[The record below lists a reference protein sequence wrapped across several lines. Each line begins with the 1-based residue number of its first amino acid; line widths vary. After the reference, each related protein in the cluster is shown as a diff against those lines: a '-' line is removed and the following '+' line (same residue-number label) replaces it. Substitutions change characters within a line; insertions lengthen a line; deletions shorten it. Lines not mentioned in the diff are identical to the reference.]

1 MVQGPCPKITCLA
14 ALLTLTVTAGP
25 KAADAKETAA
35 QQEGRP
41 PYNVTF
47 LICDQESYH
56 LRAKED
62 YVLPARQALQKRG
75 VTFRNHYIGAAVCT
89 PSRAL
94 FFTGQTP
101 QVNGV
106 YDHLA
111 YGYVP
116 SLDPKIP
123 NMGAVLKGLGYK
135 TAYFGKCELNT
146 KVLAAKKTDNTSAWL
161 QPYGFDEYNADGDN
175 HGGVLDGFNVD
186 TFIAGQG
193 VRWLRSN
200 AQAFRRRGEP
210 FFMVMSFVNP
220 HDIMFA
226 DCNPP
231 GQQAVQKPIT
241 KEVLAPP
248 PISSIYERRWDF
260 KLPPSLTESLTA
272 PGMPAAV
279 LEYDKGW
286 SKVFGQIPT
295 DRKDM
300 WYTYYNY
307 YLNCLRDNDR
317 SLQQFVDTL
326 T

>member
-56 LRAKED
+56 LRAKPD
-62 YVLPARQALQKRG
+62 YVLPARQELQRRG
-75 VTFRNHYIGAAVCT
+75 VTFRNHYIGSAVCT
-89 PSRAL
+89 PSRAT
-94 FFTGQTP
+94 FFTGQPP

-106 YDHLA
+106 YDHLV

-123 NMGAVLKGLGYK
+123 NMGSVLKGLGYK
-135 TAYFGKCELNT
+135 TAYFGKCELDT
-146 KVLAAKKTDNTSAWL
+146 KVLAAKRTDNTSTWL

-175 HGGVLDGFNVD
+175 HGGVYDGFNVD
-186 TFIAGQG
+186 TFIRGAGT
-193 VRWLRSN
+193 RWLRTN
-200 AQAFRRRGEP
+200 APELRKRGEP
-210 FFMVMSFVNP
+210 FFLVLSFVNP

-226 DCNPP
+226 DVNPP
-231 GQQAVQKPIT
+231 GKPPAQVAIDKT
-241 KEVLAPP
+241 LMAPP
-248 PISSIYERRWDF
+248 PRSAVYERRWEF
-260 KLPPSLTESLTA
+260 SLPPSLGESLKG
-272 PGMPAAV
+272 PGMPGAV
-279 LEYDKGW
+279 HEYHKGW
-286 SKVFGQIPT
+286 ARVFGDIPT
-295 DRKDM
+295 DRKEM
-300 WYTYYNY
+300 WHTYYNY

-317 SLQQFVDTL
+317 SLQGVLDTL
-326 T
+326 